1 MEGPDILISDA
12 AGVSRLVD
20 AVKVAGGFALDLEFM
35 WERTYAPL
43 ACLAQVAVN
52 GDIYLVDPIE
62 GAPLD
67 PIAELVAD
75 PDIATLVHAPSAD
88 FTLLALRFATQPAAI
103 RDVQLSAGFAGLG
116 SGQSLGALLERVLK
130 VRLDKSEGFTD
141 WSRRP
146 LRPAQLTY
154 AAEDVRHLA
163 ALAAELDRRIAE
175 KGRTEWVADEHER
188 RYGAGARWVTDP
200 DEAWRRVKGQGKLS
214 SRDRAVLCEV
224 AAWREREALRRDQPV
239 GWLIPDRSMIE
250 LARRK
255 PTDRAGVLAER
266 GVPDRMRP
274 ADIDTLLAAIRRGE
288 DAPPRS
294 MPPGPPPEILARME
308 VLGPLGQ
315 VLVAARSHAAGVA
328 STLVAT
334 RGEIDAHMA
343 AALDGGGND
352 LPLASGWR
360 WELVGEALT
369 RLARGELG
377 LSPSA
382 EKPYLTE
389 LSLPVPPP

>member
-1 MEGPDILISDA
+1 MPGPDTLIADA
-12 AGVSRLVD
+12 AGVSRLAS
-20 AVKVAGGFALDLEFM
+20 AVREAGAFALDLEFM

-52 GDIYLVDPIE
+52 GDVYLVDPIE
-62 GAPLD
+62 GAPLE
-67 PIAELVAD
+67 PLAELVAD
-75 PDIATLVHAPSAD
+75 PGIRTLVHAPSAD
-88 FTLLALRFATQPAAI
+88 FTLLALRYGTRPAAV

-141 WSRRP
+141 WARRP
-146 LRPAQLTY
+146 LRPTQLTY
-154 AAEDVRHLA
+154 AAEDVRHLV
-163 ALAAELDRRIAE
+163 ALAAELDRRIDE
-175 KGRTEWVADEHER
+175 KGRTEWVVDEHER
-188 RYGAGARWVTDP
+188 RYGAHAEWVTDP

-214 SRDRAVLCEV
+214 PRDRAVLCEV

-250 LARRK
+250 LARRR

-288 DAPPRS
+288 DAPPRT

-315 VLVAARSHAAGVA
+315 VLVSARAHAAGVA
-328 STLVAT
+328 ATLVAT
-334 RGEIDAHMA
+334 RSEIDAHMA
-343 AALDGGGND
+343 ATLDGGD
-352 LPLASGWR
+352 DDRPLAHGWR

-369 RLARGELG
+369 RLARGELA
-377 LSPSA
+377 LAPSA
-382 EKPYLTE
+382 QKPYVTE
-389 LSLPVPPP
+389 LPV